1 MKFANAGSEETT
13 PEKSNMN
20 TKKKLKRE
28 LLSLVLKNKYIH
40 AYLHTYIEGGNFWK
54 KFKSLIG
61 GVK

>member
-28 LLSLVLKNKYIH
+28 SLSLMPKNKYIH
-40 AYLHTYIEGGNFWK
+40 AYIHTYIEGG
-54 KFKSLIG
+54 
-61 GVK
+61 

>member
-13 PEKSNMN
+13 PENK